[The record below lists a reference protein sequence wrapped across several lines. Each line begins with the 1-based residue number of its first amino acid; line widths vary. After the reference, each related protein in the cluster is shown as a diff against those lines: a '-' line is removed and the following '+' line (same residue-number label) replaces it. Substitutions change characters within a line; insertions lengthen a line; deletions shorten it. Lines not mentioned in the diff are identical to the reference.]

1 MRWISEMVGRIK
13 KKIKV
18 GTKDGLVR
26 EGVGKLVTKKNIAIR
41 SARMEICERS
51 APILNRSAPI

>member
-1 MRWISEMVGRIK
+1 MVGRIN
-13 KKIKV
+13 KKIKA

-51 APILNRSAPI
+51 APILNRSGPI